1 MSSDQQITS
10 NKGGYFL
17 CLRFVYIVCGVL
29 WGSTFVKSY
38 AEISCNTWC
47 CFCELVRGCVV
58 ICFFVCCG
66 GWILFYDT
74 QLNSTLILKNST
86 QSESTFYLLDV
97 YYFYGG
103 WLLLYYKLSLS
114 FWAIWEYG
122 RRGLYF
128 GTEKRLFLVNT
139 DDWTKV
145 FQVEGVCCELLL
157 LC

>member
-1 MSSDQQITS
+1 M
-10 NKGGYFL
+10 
-17 CLRFVYIVCGVL
+17 
-29 WGSTFVKSY
+29 W
-38 AEISCNTWC
+38 
-47 CFCELVRGCVV
+47 V
-58 ICFFVCCG
+58 I
-66 GWILFYDT
+66 DT
-74 QLNSTLILKNST
+74 QLNSTLYQKNST
-86 QSESTFYLLDV
+86 QIESTFYLLDV
-97 YYFYGG
+97 YYFYGD

-114 FWAIWEYG
+114 FWAICKYG